1 MTFDPVLPPA
11 ALAAVAAVLVALR
24 VLSLRPAAAAG
35 RPALL
40 RWTGMTVALALL
52 LVAAARP
59 GGAAEARAEAPT
71 SSRGGDNVF
80 FVVDRSEDSAVDD
93 FGGRPRMAGIRDDID
108 ALIDAHPGARFAVIS
123 FASRPAVDWPL
134 SGDAWSLRPVVE
146 ALNPYPGVTADQV
159 NAAAAATVLR
169 YQMISAGQQYPGA
182 DNLVYYFGSGAPRST
197 VPQGEFDID
206 AVDGG
211 DVFGYAADGTG
222 DQRLRE
228 VADQLGVP
236 FVIRRPGEAAPTGTQ
251 SASSAPV
258 VDPAG
263 ERGDEFYWL
272 LTLVASALLLVEMA
286 LSVRD
291 LRRARSTAREMTREM
306 SR

>member
-1 MTFDPVLPPA
+1 P
-11 ALAAVAAVLVALR
+11 
-24 VLSLRPAAAAG
+24 PAAAAG
-35 RPALL
+35 RRALL
-40 RWTGMTVALALL
+40 RWTGMTVALVLL

-59 GGAAEARAEAPT
+59 GVPIAQADAPT
-71 SSRGGDNVF
+71 SSRGGANIF

-134 SGDAWSLRPVVE
+134 SSDAWSLRPVVE
-146 ALNPYPGVTADQV
+146 ALNPYPGAAADQV

-182 DNLVYYFGSGAPRST
+182 DNLVYYFGSGAPQST
-197 VPQGEFDID
+197 VPQGEFDVD

-211 DVFGYAADGTG
+211 DVFGYAADGAG

-228 VADQLGVP
+228 IADQLGVP
-236 FVIRRPGEAAPTGTQ
+236 FVDRRPGEAVPTGTQ
-251 SASSAPV
+251 AAASAPV
-258 VDPAG
+258 ANPAG
-263 ERGDEFYWL
+263 ERRDEFYWL
-272 LTLVASALLLVEMA
+272 LTVVASALLLVEIA

-291 LRRARSTAREMTREM
+291 LRRARSTAREVRT
-306 SR
+306 

>member
-11 ALAAVAAVLVALR
+11 VLAAVAAVLVALR
-24 VLSLRPAAAAG
+24 ALSLRPAAAAG
-35 RPALL
+35 RRALL
-40 RWTGMTVALALL
+40 RWTGMTVALVLL

-59 GGAAEARAEAPT
+59 GVPIAQADAPT
-71 SSRGGDNVF
+71 SSRGGANIF

-134 SGDAWSLRPVVE
+134 SSDAWSLRPVVE
-146 ALNPYPGVTADQV
+146 ALNPYPGAAADQV

-182 DNLVYYFGSGAPRST
+182 DNLVYYFGSGAPQST
-197 VPQGEFDID
+197 VPQGEFDVD

-211 DVFGYAADGTG
+211 DVFGYAADGAG

-228 VADQLGVP
+228 IADQLGVP
-236 FVIRRPGEAAPTGTQ
+236 FVDRRPGEAVPTGTQ
-251 SASSAPV
+251 AAASAPV
-258 VDPAG
+258 ANPAG
-263 ERGDEFYWL
+263 ERRDEFYWL
-272 LTLVASALLLVEMA
+272 LTVVASALLLVEIA

-291 LRRARSTAREMTREM
+291 LRRARSTAREVRT
-306 SR
+306 